1 MKRIALITVIC
12 AFVAMPTMADIT
24 GVTGDVLEVSPIP
37 SDLRLDVYESDTNIF
52 VFDEKQNLT
61 LPSDVS
67 VDITQA
73 GTYNDAGDLTP
84 GTITA
89 GTVVNSYL
97 IHVDPVG
104 TASSLFTYEGSITF
118 SNRILGVIVNAQSL
132 NDSDS
137 VLGID
142 TTTYWQSGSYWSYRG
157 LEWTPQDEV
166 QISISLDGMTMHLA
180 ASNVLDNVRV
190 VEMVPVPG
198 AVLLG
203 MLGLSVVGVKLRKH
217 A

>member
-1 MKRIALITVIC
+1 MRKIVFIAVVL
-12 AFVAMPTMADIT
+12 AFGAGPVMADIT
-24 GVTGDVLEVSPIP
+24 AVTGDVVEVSPIP
-37 SDLRLDVYESDTNIF
+37 SDLTLNVYESDENIF
-52 VFDEKQNLT
+52 VFDEKQNLL
-61 LPSDVS
+61 LPSDVD

-84 GTITA
+84 GTIAA
-89 GTVVNSYL
+89 GTAVNSYL
-97 IHVDPVG
+97 IHVDPEG
-104 TASSLFTYEGSITF
+104 TAPSLVTYEGSITF

-166 QISISLDGMTMHLA
+166 LISISLDGMTMHLE
-180 ASNVLDNVRV
+180 ASNVLDNIRV
-190 VEMVPVPG
+190 VEAVPVPG

-203 MLGLSVVGVKLRKH
+203 MLGLSVVGVKLRKR

>member
-1 MKRIALITVIC
+1 MRKTIFIAVVC
-12 AFVAMPTMADIT
+12 AVVGTPAMADIT
-24 GVTGDVLEVSPIP
+24 GVTGDVLQVSPIP
-37 SDLRLDVYESDTNIF
+37 SDLRLDAYESDNDIF
-52 VFDEKQNLT
+52 VFDEKQNLI

-73 GTYNDAGDLTP
+73 GIYNDAGDLTP

-97 IHVDPVG
+97 IHVDPVR
-104 TASSLFTYEGSITF
+104 TATSLFTYEGSITF

-166 QISISLDGMTMHLA
+166 QISISLDGMTMHLE

-190 VEMVPVPG
+190 VELVPVPG

-203 MLGLSVVGVKLRKH
+203 MLGLGVVGVKLRKH